1 MAGSTCQGKTKTTLI
16 TEDSIIA
23 VVCLNC
29 CIMDEEWLIHKVEI
43 RSLYTMSAHLT
54 SNSLLRIWM
63 SLSLKKQLNYT
74 VYNMF
79 SVGSTQVPLFTFYT
93 SSLILPS

>member
-1 MAGSTCQGKTKTTLI
+1 
-16 TEDSIIA
+16 
-23 VVCLNC
+23 
-29 CIMDEEWLIHKVEI
+29 MDEEWLIHKVEI

-63 SLSLKKQLNYT
+63 SLSLKKQLNFT